1 MPVARVQF
9 FTVALVF
16 CNIAYAQHQTIQSAD
31 TIEATPIASFSDETG
46 AWPTSEVNPEILHSG
61 AISLYETLDRIPG
74 LSARGSLSKTS
85 PAIIMHGSASATRTL
100 GLYDGI
106 PLNLSDSA
114 GAQELLIP
122 REALGNIMLLKGPA
136 SLFYGSGAMSGAINF
151 LPATYSRPRLRGG
164 LGSFGQRSA
173 FGAVPFIHTNNH
185 QIQATAFSETFDGDY
200 PYKSLSTLQESTRH
214 RTDMAI
220 QRGTLSGQH
229 KFRKTTLAY
238 RAIYAQE
245 FGSGPGSEV
254 FQDSLMSRKN
264 GELYGLKVNHHISH
278 SLSVT
283 ASNSF
288 VRARNS
294 TLNDSTNTKT
304 YTDAYQNLTGIDAT
318 YRFDQ
323 NSDIHFLFDAKED
336 FFSYS
341 SSTDVRTSEK
351 SYEPGIIIET
361 PFAENIRLL
370 AGTRYLPEF
379 GVVNKALGFREVYDQ
394 RQKWLTYSEGFSK
407 PTLSDKYSQ
416 DPSFIGNPD
425 LKPEESKQV
434 ELGASQTSNRFAKKW
449 EERISY
455 STSVFSTSFEKLF
468 AFEQSGATSTK
479 KNLDS
484 ANAFGVDA
492 SAGYPFSLWGVE
504 AGLSYVEVTA
514 RGRPIANV
522 QEQMGYLAITHYFG
536 PLVFELRDNQVIY
549 RYGRGSGDTWEWN
562 TLDFTFRTV
571 GLNNWN
577 VHGGGLNL
585 FDQSKMFVKDY
596 PEPQRRFFLSIERV
610 F

>member
-1 MPVARVQF
+1 MKWV
-9 FTVALVF
+9 LLF
-16 CNIAYAQHQTIQSAD
+16 CSVAYAQHQTVQSAD
-31 TIEATPIASFSDETG
+31 TIEATPIALFSEETG
-46 AWPTSEVNPEILHSG
+46 AWQATEVNPEILHSG
-61 AISLYETLDRIPG
+61 AISLYETLDRVPG
-74 LSARGSLSKTS
+74 LSTRGSLSKAS

-114 GAQELLIP
+114 GTQELLVP

-136 SLFYGSGAMSGAINF
+136 SLFYGSGAMSGAVNF
-151 LPATYSRPRLRGG
+151 LPAIYSRPRLRGG
-164 LGSFGQRSA
+164 LGSFGQRSV
-173 FGAVPFIHTNNH
+173 FGAIPFIHTNSH
-185 QIQATAFSETFDGDY
+185 QVQATGFSETFDGDY
-200 PYKSLSTLQESTRH
+200 PYKSLSTLQSGERQ
-214 RTDMAI
+214 RTDAAI

-229 KFRKTTLAY
+229 KLGATTLAY
-238 RAIYAQE
+238 RALHAQE

-254 FQDSLMSRKN
+254 FRDSFMSRKV
-264 GELYGLKVNHHISH
+264 GELYGLKINHRASY
-278 SLSVT
+278 SLSVA
-283 ASNSF
+283 ASSSF
-288 VRARNS
+288 VRTHNS
-294 TLNDSTNTKT
+294 TLNDSTKT
-304 YTDAYQNLTGIDAT
+304 YTDAYQSLTGIDTT

-323 NSDIHFLFDAKED
+323 NSELHFLFDAKED
-336 FFSYS
+336 FFAYS
-341 SSTDVRTSEK
+341 SSADVRASEK
-351 SYEPGIIIET
+351 AYEPGITIET

-370 AGTRYLPEF
+370 AGARYLPEF

-394 RQKWLTYSEGFSK
+394 RQKWLAYSEGFSK

-416 DPSFIGNPD
+416 DSSFVGNPD

-434 ELGASQTSNRFAKKW
+434 ELGASQTSNRLAEKW

-455 STSVFSTSFEKLF
+455 STSVFSTSYEKLF
-468 AFEQSGATSTK
+468 AFEQSGTLSTK

-484 ANAFGVDA
+484 ANAFGIDL
-492 SAGYPFSLWGVE
+492 SAGYPFALWGIE

-522 QEQMGYLAITHYFG
+522 LEQMGYLAVAHYFG

-549 RYGRGSGDTWEWN
+549 RYGRGGNDTWEWN

-571 GLNNWN
+571 GLNDWN
-577 VHGGGLNL
+577 MHGGILNL
-585 FDQSKMFVKDY
+585 FDQSKMFIKDY